1 MILSA
6 ILAASSNHVIGKN
19 GTLPWHFSSDL
30 RRFKKLTMGHPVIM
44 GRKCYE
50 DIGAPLPGRK
60 NIVVTSQLD
69 YKADGCIVAHDDY
82 DAWWQAKTLGDEE
95 CFVIGGKSI
104 YEKLIDHIDRIY
116 YTEVDMK
123 VEGTET
129 DTLTV
134 LDDKFY
140 AKMYGDFEL
149 DSDAY
154 EIVEENGVKLHNH
167 VYNRYKHSGFGTLT
181 RETFSQSRYWDCTT
195 IRLYTELKIG
205 VYLGMVLVD
214 SGKSVP
220 PMEYACDCLKE
231 AGLTPVYFLDQGII
245 GSVCKPKIMDQGTD
259 KAWLRVELTIFKR
272 MPIFNLFMDMLDC
285 GYEFNLIRE
294 DKKLLIVNK
303 PYI

>member
-60 NIVVTSQLD
+60 NIVVTSQPD
-69 YKADGCIVAHDDY
+69 YKADGCIVAHDDF
-82 DAWWQAKTLGDEE
+82 DAFRQATMLGDEE

-116 YTEVDMK
+116 YTEVGMK

-140 AKMYGDFEL
+140 AKMYGDFEN

-154 EIVEENGVKLHNH
+154 EVVDENGVKLRNH

-181 RETFSQSRYWDCTT
+181 RETFSQSRYWERPT
-195 IRLYTELKIG
+195 ISLYTELKIG
-205 VYLGMVLVD
+205 VYRWMMKCA
-214 SGKSVP
+214 S
-220 PMEYACDCLKE
+220 DCLKE
-231 AGLTPVYFLDQGII
+231 IELTGLTPVYFLDQGII

-259 KAWLRVELTIFKR
+259 KEWIRVELTLFKR
-272 MPIFNLFMDMLDC
+272 TPIFNLFMDMLDI

-294 DKKLLIVNK
+294 DKKLLIANK

>member
-60 NIVVTSQLD
+60 NIVVTRQPD

-82 DAWWQAKTLGDEE
+82 DAFWQAQSLGDEE

-123 VEGTET
+123 VDGTET

-134 LDDKFY
+134 LDNKFY
-140 AKMYGDFEL
+140 AKMYGDFEI

-154 EIVEENGVKLHNH
+154 EVVEENGVKLHNH

-181 RETFSQSRYWDCTT
+181 KETFSQSRYSDCTT
-195 IRLYTELKIG
+195 ISLYTELKIG
-205 VYLGMVLVD
+205 VYRWT
-214 SGKSVP
+214 
-220 PMEYACDCLKE
+220 MECASDCLKE
-231 AGLTPVYFLDQGII
+231 IELTGLTPVYFLDQGII
-245 GSVCKPKIMDQGTD
+245 GSVCKPKIMDKGTD
-259 KAWLRVELTIFKR
+259 KAWIRVTLTIFKR
-272 MPIFNLFMDMLDC
+272 TPIFNLFMDMLDI

-294 DKKLLIVNK
+294 DKKLLIANK